1 MARSDR
7 YRFGD
12 ILLPEAES
20 LARSLPALLRQ
31 QQVNDL
37 DREKIALENKRI
49 EAAKTQNDRLFEAQ
63 ENARVQAAERY
74 KEEFAF
80 KKEQAKQ
87 AEMNR
92 LVASVDEPYQKA
104 MIYRKYGFNDLAE
117 NFTSIGDK
125 QEAQKDVLRE
135 FDSFTDPND
144 ILQNSSTALSGLD
157 PTSSAATYVREARQ
171 QAIDDLDVK
180 YSELLEITG
189 FRVAHEKYTQG
200 MKDLTMSEDNKKL
213 LSEAYV
219 KALEKYGAVDMTT
232 PEASGA
238 SGVGFTA
245 EQADEAVDELLG
257 GTGLNLDT
265 GEVGT
270 AQKPAKEKSI
280 SKLSEEV
287 AMDASLTAGQVNKL
301 LQDARKERLNLERI
315 KTLQGLG
322 PKQESRLAEIQG
334 LIPAYKRR
342 MEKEKERGKAARG
355 ISRRASGPQIDFIDS
370 YSF

>member
-1 MARSDR
+1 MPSHDR

-12 ILLPEAES
+12 VLLPEAES

-31 QQVNDL
+31 QQANEL

-49 EAAKTQNDRLFEAQ
+49 EAAQQQNDRVFEAQ
-63 ENARVQAAERY
+63 ENARAQANARY

-92 LVASVDEPYQKA
+92 LVASVEEPYQKA

-117 NFTSIGDK
+117 NFTAMGDK
-125 QEAQKDVLRE
+125 QEAQKDILKE

-144 ILQNSSTALSGLD
+144 ILKNSSTALSGLD

-180 YSELLEITG
+180 YSELLEIPG
-189 FRVAHEKYTQG
+189 FRIAHERYTQG

-213 LSEAYV
+213 LGEAYV

-238 SGVGFTA
+238 SDVNFA
-245 EQADEAVDELLG
+245 EDDAVKAVDEILG

-265 GEVGT
+265 GEIADPDKPIEEQAGQALDIANMRIGRVNEELT
-270 AQKPAKEKSI
+270 KRNKIIRALTQKQSFSELSAKEKRELEKQTSTVNQL
-280 SKLSEEV
+280 KARMEEEKGRGR
-287 AMDASLTAGQVNKL
+287 A
-301 LQDARKERLNLERI
+301 ARKIRE
-315 KTLQGLG
+315 
-322 PKQESRLAEIQG
+322 
-334 LIPAYKRR
+334 
-342 MEKEKERGKAARG
+342 AAFGRPFG
-355 ISRRASGPQIDFIDS
+355 
-370 YSF
+370 

>member
-12 ILLPEAES
+12 ILLPE
-20 LARSLPALLRQ
+20 LAKNVASIPDILRQ
-31 QQVNDL
+31 QQADEM

-49 EAAKTQNDRLFEAQ
+49 DAAKQQNDRVFQSE
-63 ENARVQAAERY
+63 ENARAQAAERY

-80 KKEQAKQ
+80 KKDQAKQ
-87 AEMNR
+87 LEMNR
-92 LVASVDEPYQKA
+92 LVASVEEPYQKA

-135 FDSFTDPND
+135 FDSFTDPNE

-180 YSELLEITG
+180 YSELLEISE
-189 FRVAHEKYTQG
+189 FRIAHERYTQG

-219 KALEKYGAVDMTT
+219 KSLEKYGAIDTT
-232 PEASGA
+232 GLKGDGSSTED
-238 SGVGFTA
+238 FT
-245 EQADEAVDELLG
+245 ESEVNQMVDEVLG
-257 GTGLNLDT
+257 GTGLNLST
-265 GEVGT
+265 GEVFDDDRPVEEQ
-270 AQKPAKEKSI
+270 AQEAIDTSAMSVGQINKSLQ
-280 SKLSEEV
+280 SSKKALRELEQRKRFQKLSTGQERE
-287 AMDASLTAGQVNKL
+287 LQRQTAIV
-301 LQDARKERLNLERI
+301 KEL
-315 KTLQGLG
+315 
-322 PKQESRLAEIQG
+322 ESRMAEE
-334 LIPAYKRR
+334 RS
-342 MEKEKERGKAARG
+342 RGKEAKKVVKETRREQARFG
-355 ISRRASGPQIDFIDS
+355 
-370 YSF
+370 YSPFR

>member
-92 LVASVDEPYQKA
+92 LVASVEEPYQKA

-117 NFTSIGDK
+117 NFTTMGDK
-125 QEAQKDVLRE
+125 QEAQKDILKE
-135 FDSFTDPND
+135 FDSFTDPNE
-144 ILQNSSTALSGLD
+144 ILKNSSTALSGLD

-180 YSELLEITG
+180 YSELLEIPG
-189 FRVAHEKYTQG
+189 FRIAHERYTQG

-213 LSEAYV
+213 LGEAYV
-219 KALEKYGAVDMTT
+219 KALEKYGAVDMTSS
-232 PEASGA
+232 EVSGA
-238 SGVGFTA
+238 SDVSFTEDDA
-245 EQADEAVDELLG
+245 VKAVDEILSD
-257 GTGLNLDT
+257 TGLNLST
-265 GEVGT
+265 GET
-270 AQKPAKEKSI
+270 FTDRTLQEQAKETLNISNMKIGRVNEELKSRNKI
-280 SKLSEEV
+280 IRNLSQQQNVRELSQEEKEELEEQT
-287 AMDASLTAGQVNKL
+287 SIVNELK
-301 LQDARKERLNLERI
+301 
-315 KTLQGLG
+315 
-322 PKQESRLAEIQG
+322 S
-334 LIPAYKRR
+334 R
-342 MEKEKERGKAARG
+342 MEQERSRGRAARTFREAAFG
-355 ISRRASGPQIDFIDS
+355 RPFG
-370 YSF
+370 

>member
-92 LVASVDEPYQKA
+92 LVASVEEPYQKA

-117 NFTSIGDK
+117 NFTTMGDK
-125 QEAQKDVLRE
+125 QEAQKDILKE
-135 FDSFTDPND
+135 FDSFTDPNE
-144 ILQNSSTALSGLD
+144 ILKNSSTALSGLD

-180 YSELLEITG
+180 YSELLEIPG
-189 FRVAHEKYTQG
+189 FRIAHERYTQG

-213 LSEAYV
+213 LGEAYV
-219 KALEKYGAVDMTT
+219 KALEKYGAVDMTSS
-232 PEASGA
+232 EVSGA
-238 SGVGFTA
+238 SDVSFTEDDA
-245 EQADEAVDELLG
+245 VKAVDEILSD
-257 GTGLNLDT
+257 TGLNLST
-265 GEVGT
+265 GET
-270 AQKPAKEKSI
+270 STDRTLQEQAKETLNISNMKIGRVNEELKSRNKI
-280 SKLSEEV
+280 IRNLSQQQNVRELSQEEKEELEEQT
-287 AMDASLTAGQVNKL
+287 SIVNELK
-301 LQDARKERLNLERI
+301 
-315 KTLQGLG
+315 
-322 PKQESRLAEIQG
+322 S
-334 LIPAYKRR
+334 R
-342 MEKEKERGKAARG
+342 MEQERSRGRAARTFREAAFG
-355 ISRRASGPQIDFIDS
+355 RPFG
-370 YSF
+370 

>member
-1 MARSDR
+1 MPSHDR

-12 ILLPEAES
+12 VLLPEAES

-31 QQVNDL
+31 QQANEL

-49 EAAKTQNDRLFEAQ
+49 EAAQQQNDRAFEAQ
-63 ENARVQAAERY
+63 ENARAQATQRY

-92 LVASVDEPYQKA
+92 LVASVEEPYQKA

-117 NFTSIGDK
+117 NFTAMGDK
-125 QEAQKDVLRE
+125 QEAQKDILKE
-135 FDSFTDPND
+135 FDSFTDPNE

-180 YSELLEITG
+180 YSELLEIPG
-189 FRVAHEKYTQG
+189 FRIAHERYTQG

-213 LSEAYV
+213 LGEAYV

-238 SGVGFTA
+238 GDVSFA
-245 EQADEAVDELLG
+245 EDDAVKAVDEILG

-265 GEVGT
+265 GEIT
-270 AQKPAKEKSI
+270 DTDKPIQEQAQESI
-280 SKLSEEV
+280 QAAE
-287 AMDASLTAGQVNKL
+287 MSLGQVNQALPK
-301 LQDARKERLNLERI
+301 QRKKVQEARQQLNLAVSPEQKTKRE
-315 KTLQGLG
+315 KTLKFESAVLEELQSRMKEARTLG
-322 PKQESRLAEIQG
+322 KQAEG
-334 LIPAYKRR
+334 VLKETRR
-342 MEKEKERGKAARG
+342 EQARFG
-355 ISRRASGPQIDFIDS
+355 FQPFR
-370 YSF
+370 

>member
-1 MARSDR
+1 MPSHDR

-12 ILLPEAES
+12 VLLPEAES

-31 QQVNDL
+31 QQANEL

-49 EAAKTQNDRLFEAQ
+49 EAAQQQNDRAFEAQ
-63 ENARVQAAERY
+63 ENARAQATQRY

-92 LVASVDEPYQKA
+92 LVASVEEPYQKA

-117 NFTSIGDK
+117 NFTAMGDK
-125 QEAQKDVLRE
+125 QEAQKDILKE

-144 ILQNSSTALSGLD
+144 ILKNSSTALSGLD

-180 YSELLEITG
+180 YSELLEIPG
-189 FRVAHEKYTQG
+189 FRIAHERYTQG

-213 LSEAYV
+213 LGEAYV

-238 SGVGFTA
+238 SDVSFA
-245 EQADEAVDELLG
+245 EDDAVKAVDEILG

-265 GEVGT
+265 GEAST
-270 AQKPAKEKSI
+270 DKTLQEQARETLDI
-280 SKLSEEV
+280 SN
-287 AMDASLTAGQVNKL
+287 MRIGQVNEELKSRNKIIRNLSQQQNIREL
-301 LQDARKERLNLERI
+301 LQEEKEELEEQTFMVNEL
-315 KTLQGLG
+315 K
-322 PKQESRLAEIQG
+322 S
-334 LIPAYKRR
+334 R
-342 MEKEKERGKAARG
+342 MEQERSRGRAARTFREAAFG
-355 ISRRASGPQIDFIDS
+355 RPFG
-370 YSF
+370 

>member
-63 ENARVQAAERY
+63 ENARVQTAERY

-157 PTSSAATYVREARQ
+157 PTSTAATYVREARQ

-180 YSELLEITG
+180 YSELLEIPG
-189 FRVAHEKYTQG
+189 FRVAHERYTQG

-213 LSEAYV
+213 LGEAYV
-219 KALEKYGAVDMTT
+219 KALEKYGAVDMTSSKV
-232 PEASGA
+232 SGA
-238 SGVGFTA
+238 SDVSFA
-245 EQADEAVDELLG
+245 EDDAVKAVDEILSD
-257 GTGLNLDT
+257 TGLNLST
-265 GEVGT
+265 GET
-270 AQKPAKEKSI
+270 STDRTLQEQAKETLNISNMKIGRVNEELKSRNKI
-280 SKLSEEV
+280 IRNLSQQQNVRELSQEEKEELEEQT
-287 AMDASLTAGQVNKL
+287 SIVNELK
-301 LQDARKERLNLERI
+301 
-315 KTLQGLG
+315 
-322 PKQESRLAEIQG
+322 S
-334 LIPAYKRR
+334 R
-342 MEKEKERGKAARG
+342 MEQERSRGRAARTFREAAFG
-355 ISRRASGPQIDFIDS
+355 RPFG
-370 YSF
+370 

>member
-63 ENARVQAAERY
+63 ENARVLEAQRY

-80 KKEQAKQ
+80 KKDQAKQ

-92 LVASVDEPYQKA
+92 LVASVEEPYQKA

-117 NFTSIGDK
+117 NFTSMGDK

-144 ILQNSSTALSGLD
+144 VLQNSSTALSGLD
-157 PTSSAATYVREARQ
+157 PTSTAATYVREARQ

-180 YSELLEITG
+180 YSELLEIPG
-189 FRVAHEKYTQG
+189 FRVAHERYTQG

-213 LSEAYV
+213 LGEAYV
-219 KALEKYGAVDMTT
+219 KALEKYGAVDMTSPKT
-232 PEASGA
+232 SGA
-238 SGVGFTA
+238 SDEDFTDS
-245 EQADEAVDELLG
+245 EVDKMVDEVLG
-257 GTGLNLDT
+257 GTGLNLST
-265 GEVGT
+265 GEVFDDDRPVEEQ
-270 AQKPAKEKSI
+270 AQEAIDTSVMSIGQINKALQEKEKRLQDLEKIKSF
-280 SKLSEEV
+280 SKLS
-287 AMDASLTAGQVNKL
+287 
-301 LQDARKERLNLERI
+301 
-315 KTLQGLG
+315 
-322 PKQESRLAEIQG
+322 PKQEEELREVTAIVEGLESRMAEVKSRG
-334 LIPAYKRR
+334 RGAKKVLKEPRR
-342 MEKEKERGKAARG
+342 EKARFG
-355 ISRRASGPQIDFIDS
+355 
-370 YSF
+370 YSPFR

>member
-1 MARSDR
+1 MPSHDR

-12 ILLPEAES
+12 VLLPEAES

-31 QQVNDL
+31 QQANEL

-49 EAAKTQNDRLFEAQ
+49 EAAQQQNDRVFEAQ
-63 ENARVQAAERY
+63 ENARAEDIRRY
-74 KEEFAF
+74 REDFAF

-92 LVASVDEPYQKA
+92 LVASVEEPYQKA

-117 NFTSIGDK
+117 NFTAMGDK
-125 QEAQKDVLRE
+125 QEAQKDILKE

-144 ILQNSSTALSGLD
+144 ILKNSSTALSGLD

-180 YSELLEITG
+180 YSELLEIPG
-189 FRVAHEKYTQG
+189 FRIAHERYTQG

-213 LSEAYV
+213 LGEAYV

-238 SGVGFTA
+238 SDVNFA
-245 EQADEAVDELLG
+245 EDDAVKAVDEILG

-265 GEVGT
+265 GEITDPDKPIEEQAGQALDIANMRIGRVNEELT
-270 AQKPAKEKSI
+270 KRNKIIRALTQKQSFSELSAKEKRELEKQTSTVNQL
-280 SKLSEEV
+280 KARMEEEKGRGR
-287 AMDASLTAGQVNKL
+287 A
-301 LQDARKERLNLERI
+301 ARKIRE
-315 KTLQGLG
+315 
-322 PKQESRLAEIQG
+322 
-334 LIPAYKRR
+334 
-342 MEKEKERGKAARG
+342 AAFGRPFG
-355 ISRRASGPQIDFIDS
+355 
-370 YSF
+370 